1 MFSNVFSM
9 FSNGFAW
16 CCPDDLN
23 FLVWFCCYPNQVP
36 VYPKCRR
43 QWVTCVGR
51 WGLLLYVKKHRMV
64 GIRVCLLGA
73 NGPCSV
79 VNSLFSFREGHPFDA
94 RFVRRSCTNC
104 VLLCSK
110 QLGSNLWEK
119 IHSVSFR
126 YHLNSPFG
134 VMMLWRFFSL
144 LTMAVA
150 VRPMMDGSSNGKVSV
165 GKKFCRLKPGTGA
178 DCVEQVG
185 GGGGMDRGKTTVSQ
199 QEPLPCIQNHD
210 HFFED
215 DWLLKLVQNVA
226 IFKTLY
232 KGLVLAFGDVAR
244 THCQICSSN
253 DSVPSRWERIK
264 TNMVMP
270 F

>member
-16 CCPDDLN
+16 CCPNDLN

-51 WGLLLYVKKHRMV
+51 WGLLLDVKKHRMV

-79 VNSLFSFREGHPFDA
+79 VNSLFSFRKGHPFDA
-94 RFVRRSCTNC
+94 RFCASI
-104 VLLCSK
+104 L
-110 QLGSNLWEK
+110 
-119 IHSVSFR
+119 
-126 YHLNSPFG
+126 HLTGVTLQQTVGLKSLRKNALRFLQNSPFG

-210 HFFED
+210 HFIWG
-215 DWLLKLVQNVA
+215 WLIVEIGSKRGNIQN
-226 IFKTLY
+226 L

-264 TNMVMP
+264 TNMAMP